1 MKSINKTKFN
11 ENKEKSNMISN
22 YNWQIHAIK
31 NGCLC
36 ENDGEYIFDM
46 IPGAAN
52 FHTHG
57 MEQYNHPDFQLVL
70 DYDLDTAAYILNTLG
85 ERVSSGERFNPGD
98 YVKGIFEDCDVRL
111 ETFEETGR
119 DVLRVIVPDANNVFP
134 DEEGCR
140 SSYLHQLWPTEELY
154 INHYINVNE
163 RTAVLFKLS
172 GDFTVEAIDNGDR
185 IECYLQHSKGS
196 IKSYMPDVEE
206 ADFNDEEILLE
217 KIADHIEYY
226 KASFLN
232 QDAEQDAEEYYF
244 INRFEQAF
252 STYELDDGFIIDAYN
267 FLDGMEFYLYHKD
280 CSTKT
285 LMYVWEKNTE
295 MNYEVFENIGA
306 YMAAYSEAFLD
317 EPEIR

>member
-1 MKSINKTKFN
+1 MKNINKTELN

-98 YVKGIFEDCDVRL
+98 YVKGIFEDCEIRL

-140 SSYLHQLWPTEELY
+140 SSYLHQMWPTEELY
-154 INHYINVNE
+154 INHDIEKNT
-163 RTAVLFKLS
+163 RTATVLELNGGFN
-172 GDFTVEAIDNGDR
+172 VEIVRNGDVT
-185 IECYLQHSKGS
+185 ECYLEHKDCG
-196 IKSYMPDVEE
+196 IKDFMFGVPEQGAIVE
-206 ADFNDEEILLE
+206 DILIE
-217 KIADHIEYY
+217 KISEYIELYKDKYFNRDVTENTEAYQVLNRYQVNINSYDLEDGFMVDAYY
-226 KASFLN
+226 C
-232 QDAEQDAEEYYF
+232 
-244 INRFEQAF
+244 
-252 STYELDDGFIIDAYN
+252 DDGM
-267 FLDGMEFYLYHKD
+267 LLYLYHKD
-280 CSTKT
+280 YGIKT
-285 LMYVWEKNTE
+285 LMLVWDKNTE